1 MHPASARRLFFAHR
15 FLDCFVLWGSYIG
28 NKDKTRKPW
37 NRISSTAYLSGK
49 SSLGANDIIIVTKA
63 NPLDPP
69 GPTIVFVNEA
79 FTRLTGYTAEEALG
93 RTPRILQGKLTD
105 KATKSRIKAALIK
118 QVPIKEKIL
127 NYTKTGNPYWLD
139 ISLVPLRNDLGEVT
153 HFAAIERDITETV
166 LKEKK
171 LLEESLTD
179 ALTGL
184 NNRRGFTE
192 NAGVALLSAMK
203 QSKPMTLAMIDID
216 HFKKV
221 NDTFGHEAGDLVLKA
236 LSDTFRGAFRTTDIV
251 GRLGGEEFVL
261 LLADTKPVDCVRK
274 LERLR
279 EKIARTEGFHPRR
292 QTDPLHRQ
300 FWRG

>member
-1 MHPASARRLFFAHR
+1 MEPDFIDSIPFWEI
-15 FLDCFVLWGSYIG
+15 V
-28 NKDKTRKPW
+28 TR
-37 NRISSTAYLSGK
+37 
-49 SSLGANDIIIVTKA
+49 ANDIIIVTKA

-279 EKIARTEGFHPRR
+279 EKIARTEVSIPEGKQIHFTASFGVAEFLGPQDSLSELLKRAD
-292 QTDPLHRQ
+292 QAPL
-300 FWRG
+300 

>member
-1 MHPASARRLFFAHR
+1 MEPDFIDSIPFWEI
-15 FLDCFVLWGSYIG
+15 V
-28 NKDKTRKPW
+28 TR
-37 NRISSTAYLSGK
+37 
-49 SSLGANDIIIVTKA
+49 ANDIIIVTKA

-261 LLADTKPVDCVRK
+261 LLADTKPEECRSK

-279 EKIARTEGFHPRR
+279 QKIERIEVRLPDERLIRFTTSIGLAEFLGPQDSLSDLLKRADQALYKAKSTGRNKIVVS
-292 QTDPLHRQ
+292 
-300 FWRG
+300 